1 MNILEKDI
9 KDLLTLL
16 QTNQHIKDKAVAQT
30 AWDKYLKLLR
40 FTGLLDR
47 PQQIF
52 MDKTKRVLLVK
63 IGNGFSRVI
72 KHVWKMPSQFLWP
85 FSKYG

>member
-9 KDLLTLL
+9 KELLTLL
-16 QTNQHIKDKAVAQT
+16 QTNQHMKDKVVAQT

-40 FTGLLDR
+40 FTSMLDR

-52 MDKTKRVLLVK
+52 MDKVKRVLL
-63 IGNGFSRVI
+63 GNR
-72 KHVWKMPSQFLWP
+72 KWL
-85 FSKYG
+85 

>member
-16 QTNQHIKDKAVAQT
+16 QTNQHTKDKVVAQT

-40 FTGLLDR
+40 FTAVLDR

-52 MDKTKRVLLVK
+52 MDKTKRVLL
-63 IGNGFSRVI
+63 GNRKS
-72 KHVWKMPSQFLWP
+72 L
-85 FSKYG
+85 

>member
-40 FTGLLDR
+40 FTGLLDS

-52 MDKTKRVLLVK
+52 MDKVKRVLL
-63 IGNGFSRVI
+63 GNRKWI
-72 KHVWKMPSQFLWP
+72 
-85 FSKYG
+85 

>member
-1 MNILEKDI
+1 MNALERDI

-40 FTGLLDR
+40 FTAMFDR

-52 MDKTKRVLLVK
+52 MDKTKRILL
-63 IGNGFSRVI
+63 GNRRWI
-72 KHVWKMPSQFLWP
+72 
-85 FSKYG
+85 

>member
-1 MNILEKDI
+1 MVQTNKRGHKIYEHIRKDI

-52 MDKTKRVLLVK
+52 MDKVKRVLL
-63 IGNGFSRVI
+63 GNRKWI
-72 KHVWKMPSQFLWP
+72 
-85 FSKYG
+85 